1 MNPLYQQPTA
11 ERSIDQTG
19 SLVNVLPIAHRAGA
33 LLGSTKPVF
42 VPFHAF
48 SACCD
53 RAEAIRTS
61 RSTKRTTKKGD
72 GLWTDLQRFQITV

>member
-11 ERSIDQTG
+11 ERSIDPTG
-19 SLVNVLPIAHRAGA
+19 ALVNVLPIAHRAGA
-33 LLGSTKPVF
+33 LIGTTDPVY

-53 RAEAIRTS
+53 A
-61 RSTKRTTKKGD
+61 RSTRGTAKKGD
-72 GLWTDLQRFQITV
+72 GLWRDLQRHTVQIHA

>member
-11 ERSIDQTG
+11 ERSLDPTG
-19 SLVNVLPIAHRAGA
+19 SLVNVLPIAHRSGA
-33 LLGSTKPVF
+33 LLGSTEPVY

-53 RAEAIRTS
+53 RADA
-61 RSTKRTTKKGD
+61 RSNRNPEKGD
-72 GLWTDLQRFQITV
+72 GLWCDLARHQVQIPA